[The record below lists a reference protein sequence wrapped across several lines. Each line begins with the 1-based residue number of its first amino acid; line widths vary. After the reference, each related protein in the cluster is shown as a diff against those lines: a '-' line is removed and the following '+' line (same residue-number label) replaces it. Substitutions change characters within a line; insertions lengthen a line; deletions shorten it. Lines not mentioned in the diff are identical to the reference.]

1 MFQKCPICNG
11 TGKAVNEFN
20 SYMTCDV
27 CNGKKIISSLN
38 GKPPIDTENVEDNF
52 GQVISYEEYQKLIKK
67 NDDITIKNAEL
78 NKTVELLIESN
89 VNTEEEENKLKVFF
103 EIPSS
108 LGGNGNPFESKPK
121 SFKERLNEK
130 IEEEEER
137 IKELNNFK

>member
-11 TGKAVNEFN
+11 SGKAGNEFN
-20 SYMTCDV
+20 SCKMCDV
-27 CNGKKIISSLN
+27 CNGKKIISSLS
-38 GKPPIDTENVEDNF
+38 GKPPIDN
-52 GQVISYEEYQKLIKK
+52 EEIKK
-67 NDDITIKNAEL
+67 L
-78 NKTVELLIESN
+78 QS
-89 VNTEEEENKLKVFF
+89 FF

-108 LGGNGNPFESKPK
+108 LGGNGNPFKSKPK